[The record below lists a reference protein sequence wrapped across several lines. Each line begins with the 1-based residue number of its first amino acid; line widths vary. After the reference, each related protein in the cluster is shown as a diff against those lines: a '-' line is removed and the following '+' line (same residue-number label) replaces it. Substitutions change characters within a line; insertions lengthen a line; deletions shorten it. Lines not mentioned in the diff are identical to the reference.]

1 MIQNCYFHCKYNKYT
16 KQNILNLFTVSV
28 RGTGRKEKLKMPE
41 LNNMQSGKTIVS
53 LDKYSKTVLSV
64 IAACLLLIVINIY
77 FGPKDVNA
85 YDTVQDVNIKSISGS
100 SLSGGYLPIDLKRID
115 GSSSKSLRID
125 ISSVNGR
132 SIFGDKVP
140 VDIQGING
148 QFFIGSDLPVKVK

>member
-1 MIQNCYFHCKYNKYT
+1 MRSRQKGK
-16 KQNILNLFTVSV
+16 LNMS
-28 RGTGRKEKLKMPE
+28 E
-41 LNNMQSGKTIVS
+41 LNNLQNGKTIVS

-64 IAACLLLIVINIY
+64 IALCLMLIVVNIY

-140 VDIQGING
+140 VDVQGING
-148 QFFIGSDLPVKVK
+148 QFFIGSELPVKVK

>member
-1 MIQNCYFHCKYNKYT
+1 M
-16 KQNILNLFTVSV
+16 
-28 RGTGRKEKLKMPE
+28 
-41 LNNMQSGKTIVS
+41 
-53 LDKYSKTVLSV
+53 
-64 IAACLLLIVINIY
+64 LIVVY

-100 SLSGGYLPIDLKRID
+100 TLSGGYLPIDLKRID

-140 VDIQGING
+140 VDIRNKR
-148 QFFIGSDLPVKVK
+148 PVLYWQ